1 MDIVYRVGGDGYQCA
16 LFAERASAERVA
28 QALSAL
34 RESKTWGEFRDR
46 LPFGEWERELE
57 YRFEEVPG
65 DDAPFHRD
73 MVPGYA
79 DGDYPEWLRR
89 SALEW
94 FPPDLIE
101 KYAVPIE
108 FSVFNGEAL
117 EIPANKADK
126 IAAELR
132 AMGHRVERTDRDIS

>member
-16 LFAERASAERVA
+16 LFAKRANAERVA
-28 QALSAL
+28 QAFTAL
-34 RESKTWGEFRDR
+34 RESKTWGEFRAR

-57 YRFEEVPG
+57 YRFEEVPA

-79 DGDYPEWLRR
+79 QGDYPEWLRK

-94 FPPDLIE
+94 FPPELIE
-101 KYAVPIE
+101 KYAGSLE
-108 FSVFNGEAL
+108 YTMLNGEAL
-117 EIPANKADK
+117 ELPASRAEE
-126 IAAELR
+126 IAADLR
-132 AMGHRVERTDRDIS
+132 AMGHRVERTDLDIA